1 MELEDFPQARLN
13 YKDQYVLEMAA
24 EIDQKSLKEELQEWY
39 QEQLCNAEDCGSSTH
54 DPNGDSLFFP
64 SCNPDTTYRD
74 GSPLKIC
81 LPGTKIHLNRRSSNP
96 KIVEIQQEVSTA
108 R

>member
-24 EIDQKSLKEELQEWY
+24 EIDRKSLKEELQEWY

-54 DPNGDSLFFP
+54 DPNGDSLIFFILQP
-64 SCNPDTTYRD
+64 RYYRD

-81 LPGTKIHLNRRSSNP
+81 LPGTKIHLNR
-96 KIVEIQQEVSTA
+96 EIIEP
-108 R
+108 